1 MLLLNEKETRIVH
14 ACQAGF
20 HLYIAAR
27 FDYDSISPPTLSF
40 CSTGS
45 GAWHRAG
52 QGGEGVPSHAEE
64 CREGEQSVLTP
75 RHRVWIHLGIS
86 LLLGIGLLWGD
97 LPAQA
102 ADPLPLPAGLTAPSQ
117 PTRLPTF
124 SLPDVQGTTVQET
137 ALHGKVVI
145 VRFWA
150 SW

>member
-1 MLLLNEKETRIVH
+1 
-14 ACQAGF
+14 
-20 HLYIAAR
+20 
-27 FDYDSISPPTLSF
+27 
-40 CSTGS
+40 
-45 GAWHRAG
+45 
-52 QGGEGVPSHAEE
+52 
-64 CREGEQSVLTP
+64 VLTL
-75 RHRVWIHLGIS
+75 RHRVWMHLGIS
-86 LLLGIGLLWGD
+86 LLLGIGLVWGSP
-97 LPAQA
+97 LAQA